1 MIDFREMLAK
11 GAEDLGISLTTEQFE
26 QLIGYKNL
34 LQKWNKAF
42 SLTAIVDDCGI
53 IKTHILDG
61 LASAKYFADSHN
73 VLDVGSG
80 MGVPAVIL
88 AILFPELKVVAL
100 DSNSKKTAFLLQV
113 KIELKL
119 TNLQVVTKRV
129 EQYNNQF
136 DVITS
141 RAFASMDLF
150 VQLTQHLLGENG
162 KYLALKGEKA
172 QSELE
177 SLHDWNSEIIEL
189 CVPYLDAQRFLIKL
203 ERNEK

>member
-1 MIDFREMLAK
+1 MIDVREMLAK
-11 GAEDLGISLTTEQFE
+11 GAGDLGINLTTEQVE

-34 LQKWNKAF
+34 LQKWNKVF

-119 TNLQVVTKRV
+119 ANLQVVTKRV

-141 RAFASMDLF
+141 RAFASMELF

-172 QSELE
+172 HNELE

>member
-42 SLTAIVDDCGI
+42 SLTAIVDDCVI

>member
-1 MIDFREMLAK
+1 MIDVREMLAK
-11 GAEDLGISLTTEQFE
+11 GAEDLGINLTTEQVE

-34 LQKWNKAF
+34 LQKWNKVF

-119 TNLQVVTKRV
+119 ANLQVVTKRV

-141 RAFASMDLF
+141 RAFASMGLF
-150 VQLTQHLLGENG
+150 VHLTQHLLGDG
-162 KYLALKGEKA
+162 GQYLALKGEKA
-172 QSELE
+172 HSELE

-189 CVPYLDAQRFLIKL
+189 HVPYLDAQRFLIKL

>member
-1 MIDFREMLAK
+1 MIDVREMLAK
-11 GAEDLGISLTTEQFE
+11 GAEDLGINLTTEQVD

-34 LQKWNKAF
+34 LQKWNKVF

-119 TNLQVVTKRV
+119 ANLQVVTKRV

-141 RAFASMDLF
+141 RAFASMELF

-172 QSELE
+172 HNELE